1 MSVKPAHIETN
12 QLASV
17 LLVVTDEM
25 RTKKRGGA
33 LGTTNDAAFVLA
45 DFAMSFAA
53 QRRAY
58 AVTFSLFLT
67 GKGCWT
73 KETCSHHNHSLIEL
87 CPHLQLSLILKSLP
101 QRKKKGDSE

>member
-58 AVTFSLFLT
+58 AVTFSLLELEKDVGQKKRAAT
-67 GKGCWT
+67 TIILLLNCVH
-73 KETCSHHNHSLIEL
+73 TCS
-87 CPHLQLSLILKSLP
+87 
-101 QRKKKGDSE
+101 